1 LNQNHLSRLL
11 ANLALVLLAIYT
23 AAVLFDVLPPK
34 LLQPDWILN
43 ATFAATSFVT
53 VPLLAVAFVHLAGY
67 MSPGTLPKLQLR
79 IARLSAL
86 LALLFLLF
94 QPMLVYA
101 IWRNAADL
109 AAYNKEQIIQGQAK
123 GNELIKAIE
132 TAASFRELQVSMAKL
147 QGPQIPDQASS
158 IPFPALRK
166 QLLEAIKSAQSAIP
180 TNLKKP
186 TSPEYLQV
194 YRRIARTSVI
204 SLMASFGF
212 ALMAWNP
219 VSESNILIV
228 YLKSVGL
235 FGITPV
241 SLYKGFTGLLINYQ
255 NRWKQEGKI
264 KQNRKSAL
272 QHQRQIPIR
281 NMPREC
287 VWSENAC
294 WNLSANWSESRNLSG
309 NGNGIGTIHEPSLQP
324 CRQDILWSGMSQSR
338 KYSCAKGSSAAGSQ
352 LSNSPS
358 ANTS

>member
-1 LNQNHLSRLL
+1 MNQNHLSRLL

-272 QHQRQIPIR
+272 QHQRQIRKAETRQIR
-281 NMPREC
+281 EMKRRQIADQKHAERMRLERER
-287 VWSENAC
+287 VLE
-294 WNLSANWSESRNLSG
+294 LERKLERKQELERERERNR
-309 NGNGIGTIHEPSLQP
+309 NNP
-324 CRQDILWSGMSQSR
+324 
-338 KYSCAKGSSAAGSQ
+338 
-352 LSNSPS
+352 
-358 ANTS
+358 